1 MNKTFITK
9 MVQAKKL
16 EIEAFQEL
24 LPDEIN
30 ERMKNWRVGAGD
42 WLKECAVEIYLA
54 GKRETGPA
62 SYAEEDEGSRR
73 SKTEKGDSS
82 GETASTGKSQ
92 QTKRTKKVT
101 IE

>member
-30 ERMKNWRVGAGD
+30 ERMKNWRAGAGD

-73 SKTEKGDSS
+73 SKLKKGIAVEKQLPQGNPNRQN
-82 GETASTGKSQ
+82 GRRK
-92 QTKRTKKVT
+92 
-101 IE
+101 

>member
-30 ERMKNWRVGAGD
+30 ERMKNWREGAGD

-54 GKRETGPA
+54 GKRETGSA
-62 SYAEEDEGSRR
+62 SYTEEEGSRG

-82 GETASTGKSQ
+82 VETASTGKSQ
-92 QTKRTKKVT
+92 QAKRTKKVT

>member
-30 ERMKNWRVGAGD
+30 ERMKNWRAGAGD

-54 GKRETGPA
+54 GKRETGSA

-82 GETASTGKSQ
+82 GGTASTGKSQ

>member
-30 ERMKNWRVGAGD
+30 ERMKNWRAGAGD
-42 WLKECAVEIYLA
+42 
-54 GKRETGPA
+54 
-62 SYAEEDEGSRR
+62 
-73 SKTEKGDSS
+73 
-82 GETASTGKSQ
+82 
-92 QTKRTKKVT
+92 
-101 IE
+101 

>member
-16 EIEAFQEL
+16 EIEALQEL

-30 ERMKNWRVGAGD
+30 GRLKKWRSDAGD

-54 GKRETGPA
+54 GKREENSDRGKG
-62 SYAEEDEGSRR
+62 EDNSGDRTVKSD
-73 SKTEKGDSS
+73 TDAGADSS
-82 GETASTGKSQ
+82 KKSENI
-92 QTKRTKKVT
+92 KRTRKVI